1 MRCLYVALCPF
12 CAAGQ
17 VASRTGGGY
26 LADCFTIP
34 WISHCCVWA
43 FTRQRLRDQF
53 EIQDLDSELENG
65 GVHEPESE
73 RSFHSFNNDCFDMVF
88 CAPCLLC
95 QELNELDI
103 RKQHAAASP
112 RQQTM
117 AAVMPLALPRPGPA
131 PTRSRIS
138 ATRAGHED
146 HRQLEAR
153 LQVER
158 DHHRQGYGLYRS
170 RRVDTLTMESAS
182 GDWQGYGLYRSRRVD
197 TMTMSLPVAREQR
210 GSR

>member
-1 MRCLYVALCPF
+1 
-12 CAAGQ
+12 
-17 VASRTGGGY
+17 
-26 LADCFTIP
+26 
-34 WISHCCVWA
+34 
-43 FTRQRLRDQF
+43 
-53 EIQDLDSELENG
+53 
-65 GVHEPESE
+65 
-73 RSFHSFNNDCFDMVF
+73 
-88 CAPCLLC
+88 
-95 QELNELDI
+95 
-103 RKQHAAASP
+103 
-112 RQQTM
+112 M
-117 AAVMPLALPRPGPA
+117 AAVMPLALPRPGLA

-138 ATRAGHED
+138 ASRAGHED
-146 HRQLEAR
+146 HWQLEAR